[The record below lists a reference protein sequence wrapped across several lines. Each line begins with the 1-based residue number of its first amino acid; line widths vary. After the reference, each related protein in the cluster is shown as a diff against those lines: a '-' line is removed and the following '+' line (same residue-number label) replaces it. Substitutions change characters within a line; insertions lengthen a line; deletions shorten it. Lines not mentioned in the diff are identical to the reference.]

1 MSSSPLFP
9 APPTRGERRTRGTTR
24 RRALALGSL
33 ALSTALLAGCST
45 GPAGGSG
52 SDSSG
57 STVASASSD
66 ATFPRT
72 VKHVYGETEI
82 PAQPER
88 VATVSWVNQDVALA
102 LGVVPVGVAATE
114 YGGNDQQS
122 TDWFDAALEE
132 SGGEAPEQYSEA
144 DGINFE
150 ALAATEPD
158 LILAAYSGITQEEY
172 DKLSEIAPVVAYP
185 EDAAAFTTA
194 WQDSTR
200 LIGEALGKDEKAEEV
215 IADVEG
221 QVAQAAEEYPA
232 LEGTTFLT
240 GAVDPAAADQI
251 YLFTAADNRPKFLTS
266 LGMELAPVLAENQD
280 AQDAFFLTWSP
291 ERADELDSDIFV
303 TSAADD
309 SVAEAIAADPLLSK
323 IPAVRDDTLVLQT
336 DQQEVLSTSAASPLS
351 IPWAL
356 ENVVPDLAD
365 AAEQAAQA
373 EPAGN

>member
-1 MSSSPLFP
+1 MSPASPTP
-9 APPTRGERRTRGTTR
+9 TVSAPVARRTTR
-24 RRALALGSL
+24 RRALSLGSL
-33 ALSTALLAGCST
+33 ALSAALLAGCST
-45 GPAGGSG
+45 GPAGGS
-52 SDSSG
+52 DSEASG
-57 STVASASSD
+57 STDAAATSD

-72 VKHVYGETEI
+72 VEHVYGETEI

-114 YGGNDQQS
+114 YGGNAQQS

-132 SGGEAPEQYSEA
+132 AGGEAPEQYSEA

-158 LILAAYSGITQEEY
+158 VILAAYSGITQEEY

-200 LIGEALGKDEKAEEV
+200 LIGEALGKEDQAEEV

-221 QVAQAAEEYPA
+221 QVDQAAEDHPA
-232 LEGTTFLT
+232 LAGTTFLT
-240 GAVDPAAADQI
+240 GTVDPAAADQI
-251 YLFTAADNRPKFLTS
+251 YLFTAADNRPKFLSS
-266 LGMELAPVLAENQD
+266 LGMELAPVLADNEE
-280 AQDAFFLTWSP
+280 AQDAFYMTWSP

-303 TSAADD
+303 TSATDE
-309 SVAEAIAADPLLSK
+309 SVTEAIAGDPLLSK
-323 IPAVRDDTLVLQT
+323 IPAVQEETLVVQT
-336 DQQEVLSTSAASPLS
+336 DEQEVLSTSAASPLS

-356 ENVVPDLAD
+356 ENMVPDLAA
-365 AAEQAAQA
+365 AAEQADST
-373 EPAGN
+373 E

>member
-1 MSSSPLFP
+1 MSSSSLS
-9 APPTRGERRTRGTTR
+9 PTTGERRSRGTTR
-24 RRALALGSL
+24 RRALSLGSL
-33 ALSTALLAGCST
+33 ALSAALLAGCST
-45 GPAGGSG
+45 GPAGGS
-52 SDSSG
+52 DTESSG
-57 STVASASSD
+57 SSAAASSD

-72 VKHVYGETEI
+72 VEHVYGETEI

-114 YGGNDQQS
+114 YGGNENQS
-122 TDWFDAALEE
+122 TDWFDAALQE

-158 LILAAYSGITQEEY
+158 IILAAYSGITQEEY

-185 EDAAAFTTA
+185 EDTAAFTTA

-200 LIGEALGKDEKAEEV
+200 LIGEALGQEEKAEEV
-215 IADVEG
+215 ISDVEG
-221 QVAQAAEEYPA
+221 QVAQAAQEFPA

-240 GAVDPAAADQI
+240 GTVDPAAADQI

-266 LGMELAPVLAENQD
+266 LGMELAPVLAENED
-280 AQDAFFLTWSP
+280 AQDAFYLTWSP
-291 ERADELDSDIFV
+291 ERADELDSDILV
-303 TSAADD
+303 TSAADE
-309 SVAEAIAADPLLSK
+309 SVGEAIAADPLLSK
-323 IPAVRDDTLVLQT
+323 IPAVQDGTLVLQT
-336 DQQEVLSTSAASPLS
+336 DEQEVLSTSAASPLS

-365 AAEQAAQA
+365 AAEQAEQV
-373 EPAGN
+373 EG